1 MEQIKDTGIYVVCND
16 KSIMDRINHMFRTQG
31 VIGMTDGEG
40 NVHYMVDGRRSEK
53 NMIQSLSRFIDNN
66 TIGRNPDAGA
76 GFFIRRDIADAVD
89 RVFTEYGFDLSLM
102 GTRSL
107 MTITE
112 NMIYSEELSSCT
124 LKELMSVAA
133 KNTGTTYSQA
143 ERNIRYAIRK
153 SDLGDSSLKTSS
165 VIRLMTNESLR
176 ELRKRG
182 EYEECEDCEVWDNPD

>member
-1 MEQIKDTGIYVVCND
+1 
-16 KSIMDRINHMFRTQG
+16 MFRTQG
-31 VIGMTDGEG
+31 VIGMTDGDG

-76 GFFIRRDIADAVD
+76 GFFIRRDIADVVD

-182 EYEECEDCEVWDNPD
+182 EYEECEDCEDCEVWDNPD